1 MVSRWIRP
9 DLWAVAGATLLL
21 FVLVLLRF
29 SVVTDYLYHGL
40 IKDPAR
46 LAPSG
51 DVIVAP
57 ADGYVLY
64 VNRFSEGELPDI
76 RKKKASISVRD
87 FVKGSPSH
95 LIRQGFQV
103 GIYMQTHGV
112 HINRVPDDGVL
123 IQQIVYNGPHLN
135 MTKAEQGIIL
145 AEMLPGLT
153 SLRKIL
159 GLSPY
164 NISDSTD
171 YVYESARETLVFEHK
186 AGFHS
191 YVVRIADYFVGKILT
206 WKQVNETVTRGEKL
220 GLITWG
226 SQTDLF
232 LEATA
237 SMKMQ
242 VSPGDYVYAGETV
255 LASY

>member
-1 MVSRWIRP
+1 MVSRWKRP
-9 DLWAVAGATLLL
+9 ELWAVAGVTLLL

-29 SVVTDYLYHGL
+29 AVVTDYLYHGL
-40 IKDPAR
+40 VKDPAR
-46 LAPSG
+46 LTPAG

-64 VNRFSEGELPDI
+64 VNPFSEGELPDI
-76 RKKKASISVRD
+76 RKKKASIPVQD

-112 HINRVPDDGVL
+112 HINRVPDHGVL

-135 MTKAEQGIIL
+135 MTKAEQAIIL

-153 SLRKIL
+153 TLRKFF

-164 NISDSTD
+164 NIASSTE
-171 YVYESARETLVFEHK
+171 YVYNSARETLVFEHK

-226 SQTDLF
+226 SQTDIF
-232 LEATA
+232 LEETA
-237 SMKMQ
+237 SLRMMI
-242 VSPGDYVYAGETV
+242 SPGDYVYAGETV
-255 LASY
+255 LATY